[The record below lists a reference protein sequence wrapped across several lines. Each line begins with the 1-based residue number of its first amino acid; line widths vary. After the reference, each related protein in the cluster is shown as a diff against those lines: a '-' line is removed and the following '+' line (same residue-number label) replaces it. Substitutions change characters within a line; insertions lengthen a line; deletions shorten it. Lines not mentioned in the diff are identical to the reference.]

1 MNDLADA
8 AIRVA
13 EHARSL
19 IRLEVQLAAE
29 ELKRKA
35 ATLGIG
41 LGLSGGALLFLW
53 VAILFGLG
61 AATAGLTYVLPVWG
75 ALLVMCGALLLVA
88 FVLAAIGITLMRRAT
103 ATPLPEQA
111 IAEAELTLDEL
122 QDLPREEMQD
132 AGTA

>member
-1 MNDLADA
+1 MTELADA
-8 AIRVA
+8 VQRVA
-13 EHARSL
+13 EHARS
-19 IRLEVQLAAE
+19 IVELEVKLALA

-61 AATAGLTYVLPVWG
+61 AATAGLTYVMPVWA
-75 ALLVMCGALLLVA
+75 ALLTMCGALLLVA
-88 FVLAAIGITLMRRAT
+88 TVLAMVGITLMRRAT
-103 ATPLPEQA
+103 AAPLPEQA
-111 IAEAELTLDEL
+111 IAEAELTIDEL
-122 QDLPREEMQD
+122 QD

>member
-8 AIRVA
+8 VQRVA
-13 EHARSL
+13 ESARS
-19 IRLEVQLAAE
+19 IVELEVQLALA

-61 AATAGLTYVLPVWG
+61 AATAGLTYVMPVWA
-75 ALLVMCGALLLVA
+75 ALLTMCGALLLVA
-88 FVLAAIGITLMRRAT
+88 VVLALVGITLMRRA
-103 ATPLPEQA
+103 ASKPLPEEA
-111 IAEAELTLDEL
+111 IAEAQLTMDEL
-122 QDLPREEMQD
+122 QEELHD
-132 AGTA
+132 AGLT

>member
-1 MNDLADA
+1 VNELADA
-8 AIRVA
+8 LARVA

-19 IRLEVQLAAE
+19 VELEVRLALE

-61 AATAGLTYVLPVWG
+61 AATAGLTYVMPVWA
-75 ALLVMCGALLLVA
+75 ALLTMCGALLLVA
-88 FVLAAIGITLMRRAT
+88 VVLAAIGIRLMRRAT
-103 ATPLPEQA
+103 ATALPEQA
-111 IAEAELTLDEL
+111 IAEAQLTLDEI
-122 QDLPREEMQD
+122 EEELRD
-132 AGTA
+132 VGTA